1 MNFMIFILAFVM
13 AVDENTCTRV
23 LHRPLVACTLFGM
36 LLGNA
41 PAAMAAGAVLEMSAI
56 AFDIARPSNYIL
68 ASLAAAL
75 LAVNGSDAA
84 TASIMA
90 AGLFFAGLMLKSAV
104 SLLSTVMLPGARKA
118 AEKRDE
124 KGLFAGV
131 LVSVLL
137 YGIVF
142 GAAAMWMASFGEE
155 AAQSVADLLET
166 NGWILSAVHTAALLI
181 SAIGIAVL
189 FRNLSGNRIPGAFMG
204 GFTMAAVLCAIG
216 LDSAAAI
223 LCGMVAFAIGAFDYH
238 LRAVSNDKPA
248 ETKEIKKGG
257 AQWW

>member
-1 MNFMIFILAFVM
+1 MNFLIFILAFIM
-13 AVDENTCTRV
+13 AADENTCTRV
-23 LHRPLVACTLFGM
+23 LHRPLVACTLFAAV
-36 LLGNA
+36 LGNA
-41 PAAMAAGAVLEMSAI
+41 PAGLAAGAVLEMIAI
-56 AFDIARPSNYIL
+56 AFDIGRPSNYIL

-75 LAVNGSDAA
+75 LAVNGTDGASAA
-84 TASIMA
+84 MMASA
-90 AGLFFAGLMLKSAV
+90 FFLAGLLIKSAV
-104 SLLSTVMLPGARKA
+104 SLITTALLPSARKA
-118 AEKRDE
+118 AEKRNE

-142 GAAAMWMASFGEE
+142 GAAAMWMASFGET
-155 AAQSVADLLET
+155 AADSVNEIIET
-166 NGWILSAVHTAALLI
+166 NGWILSVLHTAAVLV

-204 GFTMAAVLCAIG
+204 GFAMAAVLCAIG

-223 LCGMVAFAIGAFDYH
+223 LCGMAAFGIGAFDYH
-238 LRAVSNDKPA
+238 LRAVNNDKPA